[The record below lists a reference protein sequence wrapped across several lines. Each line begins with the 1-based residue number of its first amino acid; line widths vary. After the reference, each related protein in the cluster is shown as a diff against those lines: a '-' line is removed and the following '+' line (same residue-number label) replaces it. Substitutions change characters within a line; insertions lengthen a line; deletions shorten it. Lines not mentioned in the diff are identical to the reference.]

1 MTVQILKEDA
11 QIKSFDEFLK
21 KYQFREISY
30 EEFKMLTEKRRPLR
44 KHEGI
49 KLYGYRMDSRLTG
62 IAMRYF
68 FLAGTKAYIATLAS
82 GSTNILFEDLKVL
95 WSAQNVHVIP

>member
-44 KHEGI
+44 KHEI
-49 KLYGYRMDSRLTG
+49 
-62 IAMRYF
+62 F
-68 FLAGTKAYIATLAS
+68 FPGRGQSVYSDACFRIHEHL
-82 GSTNILFEDLKVL
+82 V
-95 WSAQNVHVIP
+95 

>member
-68 FLAGTKAYIATLAS
+68 SWPGPKRI
-82 GSTNILFEDLKVL
+82 
-95 WSAQNVHVIP
+95 